1 MTVEAATTKTPRVA
15 LVTGSAQGMG
25 RAQAIR
31 LAQQGRTVVIADIND
46 DLAAATA
53 KEIGDLGVNAVSV
66 HMDVSNSDSVT
77 EGMKSAVDQVGPID
91 ILVNCA
97 GWDMH
102 LRFVETEQSFWYKV
116 IEINYLSVLR
126 TCQAVLPGM
135 IEREWGRIVNIGS
148 DAGRVGSSQEA
159 VYSGAKGAVIGFSK
173 ALAREVARKGI
184 TVNVVCPGP
193 TLTPRLQNMLNE
205 SEDGPKLIAA
215 MQKVVPMK
223 RLGDPLEVAV
233 GVALFTSDDA
243 VYMTGQTLSVSGG
256 LTMC

>member
-53 KEIGDLGVNAVSV
+53 KEIGEMGVKTASV
-66 HMDVSNSDSVT
+66 HMDVANSDSVT
-77 EGMKSAVDQVGPID
+77 EGMKAAVDQVGPID

-102 LRFVETEQSFWYKV
+102 LRFVDTEQSFWYKV
-116 IEINYLSVLR
+116 VEINYLSVLR

-193 TLTPRLQNMLNE
+193 
-205 SEDGPKLIAA
+205 
-215 MQKVVPMK
+215 
-223 RLGDPLEVAV
+223 
-233 GVALFTSDDA
+233 
-243 VYMTGQTLSVSGG
+243 
-256 LTMC
+256 

>member
-15 LVTGSAQGMG
+15 LITGSAQGMG

-31 LAQQGRTVVIADIND
+31 LAQQGRTIVIADINGD
-46 DLAAATA
+46 MAASTA
-53 KEIGDLGVNAVSV
+53 KEIGDLGVKAVSV
-66 HMDVSNSDSVT
+66 QMDVSNSDSVT
-77 EGMKSAVDQVGPID
+77 EGIKSAVDQVGPID

-233 GVALFTSDDA
+233 GVALFCSDDA